1 MMKAALLLI
10 ICTIVW
16 TVATIKI
23 ENEYILV
30 LAEKDAAF
38 NKQRNL
44 VYQYESV
51 FRRLVLDCQD
61 GRNLII
67 QKKIYKC
74 YLLSKV

>member
-1 MMKAALLLI
+1 
-10 ICTIVW
+10 
-16 TVATIKI
+16 
-23 ENEYILV
+23 